1 MIGAYICSLNSGRV
15 LINDV
20 YYLLYLIELINQKHT
35 NNRLHKNPIKN
46 WRDTRFK
53 LKPTKRVYISYFCSE
68 IGIGISV

>member
-20 YYLLYLIELINQKHT
+20 YINQKHT